1 MKKILFALT
10 AAALATTALSV
21 PASAGTIG
29 CDQGAP
35 SFSVKATNCK
45 WDSANAPSAS
55 TAAFAYVAPSR
66 AIVAPQQRSTL
77 YRADSDYGTT
87 GVSGGS
93 GD

>member
-1 MKKILFALT
+1 MKKMLFALT
-10 AAALATTALSV
+10 AAALMATALSV
-21 PASAGTIG
+21 PASAGTTG

-35 SFSVKATNCK
+35 DGTVKATNCK
-45 WDSANAPSAS
+45 WDSANEP

-66 AIVAPQQRSTL
+66 TIVAPHQRSTL

-93 GD
+93 AG